1 MCFDWVFS
9 MVNGVAW
16 AVTEQTL
23 SWMNGYPGSEQMEYT
38 EREHER
44 LAELDFERGKERLM
58 KLINREKNE

>member
-23 SWMNGYPGSEQMEYT
+23 SWMNGYPGSEQMEYM
-38 EREHER
+38 EQEHER
-44 LAELDFERGKERLM
+44 LAELDFKKEQEEL
-58 KLINREKNE
+58 KN